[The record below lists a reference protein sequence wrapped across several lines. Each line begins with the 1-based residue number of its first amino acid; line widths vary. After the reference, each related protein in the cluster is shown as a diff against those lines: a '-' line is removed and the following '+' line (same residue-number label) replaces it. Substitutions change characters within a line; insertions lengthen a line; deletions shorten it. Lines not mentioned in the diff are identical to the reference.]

1 MASPTEPTQTH
12 PQWSRDRATLD
23 SILQGEATDLNLVE
37 AARLRIRYNGFPGAA
52 DIQRDLNKLLE
63 RWDLSEADLFAK
75 TRVIHDQARV
85 YRGEGNDQEDWS

>member
-1 MASPTEPTQTH
+1 MANPAEPAQIH

-52 DIQRDLNKLLE
+52 DIQRDLDNVLD
-63 RWDLSEADLFAK
+63 RWGLSETDLFAK
-75 TRVIHDQARV
+75 TRAIHTQDRV
-85 YRGEGNDQEDWS
+85 YRGEGNDREDWS